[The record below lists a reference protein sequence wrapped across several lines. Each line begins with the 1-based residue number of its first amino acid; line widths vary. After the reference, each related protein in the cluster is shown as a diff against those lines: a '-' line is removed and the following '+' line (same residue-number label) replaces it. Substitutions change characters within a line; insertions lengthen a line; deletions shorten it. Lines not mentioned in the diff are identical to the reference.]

1 MIKGL
6 YSAASAM
13 LANLYRQGLLAHNVS
28 NVDTPGFK
36 QVLTALDD
44 FKQSEV
50 IFPTDTNLSDSPLQW
65 IGNLGLGVETAPD
78 ITDFEQGGLRHTGQS
93 LDFAI
98 EGAGFFRIQT
108 PDGERYTRDG
118 RFVRDIENN
127 LVTIEGYQVLDDGGQ
142 PINLPDGD
150 IVVSPD
156 GTIMVNGQTIAK
168 LGLASFENPVQE
180 LTRDLPNLF
189 AAEGGP
195 TSDVYG
201 SVSQGYLEMS
211 NANTAQLMTQM
222 VSVTRAYEAAQKMVQ
237 TQDELLGK
245 TISTLGSV

>member
-36 QVLTALDD
+36 QVLTSLDD
-44 FKQSEV
+44 FKQSQV
-50 IFPTDTNLSDSPLQW
+50 IYPTDTDLSDSSLGW

-78 ITDFEQGGLRHTGQS
+78 ITDFEQGGLRHTGES
-93 LDFAI
+93 LDFAV
-98 EGAGFFRIQT
+98 EGGGFFRVQT

-118 RFVRDIENN
+118 RFTRDLDNN
-127 LVTIEGYQVLDDGGQ
+127 LVTIDGYQVLDDGGQ

-150 IVVSPD
+150 ISVSSD
-156 GTIMVNGQTIAK
+156 GSIFVNGETAAK
-168 LGLASFENPVQE
+168 IGLAAFENPLLE

-189 AAEGGP
+189 AAEGGS
-195 TSDVYG
+195 TSDVAG
-201 SVSQGYLEMS
+201 TIAQGYIEMS
-211 NANTAQLMTQM
+211 NANPTQLMTQM